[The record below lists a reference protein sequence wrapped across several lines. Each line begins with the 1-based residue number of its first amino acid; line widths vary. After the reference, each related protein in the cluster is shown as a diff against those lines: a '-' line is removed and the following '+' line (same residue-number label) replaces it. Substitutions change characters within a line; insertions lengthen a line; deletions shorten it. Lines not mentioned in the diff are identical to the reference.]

1 LIGDCTCKHL
11 QKYDFIF
18 VNIKQVFVIYKDA
31 GVRLGSFGNPK
42 PLRLGLCIVVRLP
55 RRWLR
60 AIALVSKGKTATGWR
75 GVAAAK
81 KVHHAAFFAHVN
93 VQF

>member
-1 LIGDCTCKHL
+1 LIGDRTCKHL

-18 VNIKQVFVIYKDA
+18 VNIKQVFMIYKDA

-42 PLRLGLCIVVRLP
+42 PLRLGLSIVARLP
-55 RRWLR
+55 RRWLA
-60 AIALVSKGKTATGWR
+60 AIALVSKGKTAKGWR

-81 KVHHAAFFAHVN
+81 KVHHAACFALVN